1 MLSAGVTGRPPVSPI
16 GLVATIRRRCHQ
28 VSSVL
33 LHDNVAVMQR
43 DPIPVR
49 ERTRRTVRSELAQ
62 LAVSLFVDKGYD
74 ETTIDD
80 LAAAAGMSKR
90 TFFRYFASKEE
101 LVLGKYEYFGE
112 QLSEDLAAR
121 PAGEPIWVSLRQIFE
136 RVADHV
142 ENDARRAESVAMEKI
157 VRDHPTLNASYLERV
172 SRMQELVLE
181 EARTRT
187 GRSDPADP
195 RTAAIVGAAFSCLI
209 AAWTTWPAWPHSGR
223 EVCWSWCW
231 GGLVCGKRSRNVKRA
246 LRLRSRNTSGRRH
259 LANRPLR
266 DSPV

>member
-62 LAVSLFVDKGYD
+62 LAVSLFVEKGYD

-101 LVLGKYEYFGE
+101 LVMGKYEVLGE
-112 QLSEDLAAR
+112 QLAENLAAR
-121 PAGEPIWVSLRQIFE
+121 PAGEPLWASLRQVFG
-136 RVADHV
+136 RVV
-142 ENDARRAESVAMEKI
+142 EYSESEARGTASVAMEKI
-157 VRDHPTLNASYLERV
+157 VRDHPALNASYLERV
-172 SRMQELVLE
+172 SRIQELVL
-181 EARTRT
+181 
-187 GRSDPADP
+187 D
-195 RTAAIVGAAFSCLI
+195 
-209 AAWTTWPAWPHSGR
+209 
-223 EVCWSWCW
+223 EV
-231 GGLVCGKRSRNVKRA
+231 R
-246 LRLRSRNTSGRRH
+246 
-259 LANRPLR
+259 
-266 DSPV
+266 